1 MHLKIDGR
9 YMKQG
14 WLIVNEYLDTEKFLE
29 IRKLFLSGAEKKNV
43 KLTVYTNADFAV
55 DLSGAVVKSRAFDEG
70 EPEFIIFYDKD
81 ITLAAALEKMG
92 YRLYNSADAISV
104 CDSKVKTAERIA
116 KYNLNCRGDEAKI
129 LMPKTYKVPFSYEN
143 IGIKDSYSFEFLEFV
158 ERDLGGTCSIGGSTF
173 CNDERGGE
181 CGTEDRTLACAY
193 PIVIKESNS
202 SFGMGVHLA
211 GSREEAVKLICEYGN
226 KECIIQEYLSYSSGR
241 DYRLQMVSDK
251 CVCAMMRSN
260 ENDFRANITN
270 GGKMSEYKPTDEDL
284 SLARNVMKCLK
295 LDFAGIDIMHDKS
308 GRAVFLEANSNAHF
322 KNIYDLTGINT
333 AEKMIEYIVAKD

>member
-1 MHLKIDGR
+1 
-9 YMKQG
+9 MKQG

-92 YRLYNSADAISV
+92 YRLYNSADAIDV
-104 CDSKVKTAERIA
+104 CDSKVKTATRISE
-116 KYNLNCRGDEAKI
+116 YNLNCKGDDTKI
-129 LMPKTYKVPFSYEN
+129 LMPKTYKVPFTYEN
-143 IGIKDSYSFEFLEFV
+143 IGIKDSYSFDFLDYV
-158 ERDLGGTCSIGGSTF
+158 EKDLS
-173 CNDERGGE
+173 EAGE
-181 CGTEDRTLACAY
+181 GALSDAY
-193 PIVIKESNS
+193 PMVIKESNS

-322 KNIYDLTGINT
+322 KNIYDLTGINA
-333 AEKMIEYIVAKD
+333 AEKMIEYIVGKAE

>member
-92 YRLYNSADAISV
+92 YRLYNSADAIDV
-104 CDSKVKTAERIA
+104 CDSKVKTAEKIA
-116 KYNLNCRGDEAKI
+116 EYNLNCKDDEAKI
-129 LMPKTYKVPFSYEN
+129 LMPKTYKVPFTYEN
-143 IGIKDSYSFEFLEFV
+143 IGIKDSYSFDFLEYV
-158 ERDLGGTCSIGGSTF
+158 EKDLC
-173 CNDERGGE
+173 EAGE
-181 CGTEDRTLACAY
+181 GALSGAY
-193 PIVIKESNS
+193 PMVIKESNS

-308 GRAVFLEANSNAHF
+308 GRVVFLEANSNAHF
-322 KNIYDLTGINT
+322 KNIYDLTGINA

>member
-1 MHLKIDGR
+1 MHLKTDGR

-81 ITLAAALEKMG
+81 IALASALQKMG

-104 CDSKVKTAERIA
+104 CDSKVKTATRISE
-116 KYNLNCRGDEAKI
+116 YNLNCRGDEAKI
-129 LMPKTYKVPFSYEN
+129 LMPKTYKVPFTYEN
-143 IGIKDSYSFEFLEFV
+143 IGIKDSYSFDFLEYV
-158 ERDLGGTCSIGGSTF
+158 EKDLC
-173 CNDERGGE
+173 EAGE
-181 CGTEDRTLACAY
+181 GALSGAY
-193 PIVIKESNS
+193 PMVIKESNS

-270 GGKMSEYKPTDEDL
+270 GGKMSKYRPTDEDL

-322 KNIYDLTGINT
+322 KNIYDLTGINA
-333 AEKMIEYIVAKD
+333 AEKMIEYIVGKV

>member
-1 MHLKIDGR
+1 M
-9 YMKQG
+9 
-14 WLIVNEYLDTEKFLE
+14 
-29 IRKLFLSGAEKKNV
+29 SGAEKKNV

-92 YRLYNSADAISV
+92 YRLYNSADAIDV
-104 CDSKVKTAERIA
+104 CDSKVKTATWISE
-116 KYNLNCRGDEAKI
+116 YNLNCKDDEAKI
-129 LMPKTYKVPFSYEN
+129 LMPKTYKVPFTYEN
-143 IGIKDSYSFEFLEFV
+143 IGIKDSYSFDFLEYV
-158 ERDLGGTCSIGGSTF
+158 EKDLCEAGEGTLS
-173 CNDERGGE
+173 D
-181 CGTEDRTLACAY
+181 AY
-193 PIVIKESNS
+193 PMVIKESNS

-284 SLARNVMKCLK
+284 TLARNVMKCLK

-322 KNIYDLTGINT
+322 KNIYDLTGINA
-333 AEKMIEYIVAKD
+333 AEKMIEYIVGKV

>member
-92 YRLYNSADAISV
+92 YRLYNSADAIDV
-104 CDSKVKTAERIA
+104 CDSKVKTAEKIA
-116 KYNLNCRGDEAKI
+116 EYNLNCKDDEAKI
-129 LMPKTYKVPFSYEN
+129 LMPKTYKVPFTYEN
-143 IGIKDSYSFEFLEFV
+143 IGIKDSYSFDFLDYV
-158 ERDLGGTCSIGGSTF
+158 EKDLCEAGK
-173 CNDERGGE
+173 GE
-181 CGTEDRTLACAY
+181 LSGAY
-193 PIVIKESNS
+193 PMVIKESNS

-308 GRAVFLEANSNAHF
+308 GRVVFLEANSNAHF
-322 KNIYDLTGINT
+322 KNIYDLTGINA
-333 AEKMIEYIVAKD
+333 AEKMIEYIVGKV

>member
-1 MHLKIDGR
+1 
-9 YMKQG
+9 MKQG

-70 EPEFIIFYDKD
+70 EPEFFIFYDKD
-81 ITLAAALEKMG
+81 ITLASALEKLG

-104 CDSKVKTAERIA
+104 CDSKVKTAEKIA
-116 KYNLNCRGDEAKI
+116 EYNLNCKDDEAKI
-129 LMPKTYKVPFSYEN
+129 LMPKTYKVPFTYEN
-143 IGIKDSYSFEFLEFV
+143 IGIKDSYSFDFLEYV
-158 ERDLGGTCSIGGSTF
+158 EKDLC
-173 CNDERGGE
+173 EAGE
-181 CGTEDRTLACAY
+181 GALSDAY
-193 PIVIKESNS
+193 PMVIKESNS

-322 KNIYDLTGINT
+322 KNIYDLTGINA

>member
-1 MHLKIDGR
+1 MHLKTDGR

-70 EPEFIIFYDKD
+70 EPEFFIFYDKD
-81 ITLAAALEKMG
+81 ITLASALEKMG
-92 YRLYNSADAISV
+92 YRLYNSADAIDV
-104 CDSKVKTAERIA
+104 CDSKVKTAEKIA
-116 KYNLNCRGDEAKI
+116 EYNLNCKDDEAKI
-129 LMPKTYKVPFSYEN
+129 LMPKTYKVPFTYEN
-143 IGIKDSYSFEFLEFV
+143 IGIKDSYSFDFLEYV
-158 ERDLGGTCSIGGSTF
+158 EKDLCEAGGGALS
-173 CNDERGGE
+173 D
-181 CGTEDRTLACAY
+181 AY
-193 PIVIKESNS
+193 PMVIKESNS

-308 GRAVFLEANSNAHF
+308 GRVVFLEANSNAHF
-322 KNIYDLTGINT
+322 KNIYDLTGINA
-333 AEKMIEYIVAKD
+333 AEKMIEYIVGKV

>member
-1 MHLKIDGR
+1 
-9 YMKQG
+9 MKQG

-92 YRLYNSADAISV
+92 YRLYNSADAIDV
-104 CDSKVKTAERIA
+104 CDSKVKTATRISE
-116 KYNLNCRGDEAKI
+116 YNLNCKDDEAKI
-129 LMPKTYKVPFSYEN
+129 LMPKTYKVPFTYEN
-143 IGIKDSYSFEFLEFV
+143 IGIKDSYSFDFLEYV
-158 ERDLGGTCSIGGSTF
+158 EKDLCEAGKGALSG
-173 CNDERGGE
+173 
-181 CGTEDRTLACAY
+181 AY
-193 PIVIKESNS
+193 PMVIKESNS

-322 KNIYDLTGINT
+322 KNIYDLTGINA

>member
-1 MHLKIDGR
+1 MVG

-81 ITLAAALEKMG
+81 IALAAALEKMG
-92 YRLYNSADAISV
+92 YRLYNSADAIDV
-104 CDSKVKTAERIA
+104 CDSKVKTATRISE
-116 KYNLNCRGDEAKI
+116 YNLNCKDDEAKI
-129 LMPKTYKVPFSYEN
+129 LMPKTYKVPFTYEN
-143 IGIKDSYSFEFLEFV
+143 IGIKDSYSFDFLDYV
-158 ERDLGGTCSIGGSTF
+158 EKDLC
-173 CNDERGGE
+173 EAGE
-181 CGTEDRTLACAY
+181 GALSDAY
-193 PIVIKESNS
+193 PMIIKESNS

-284 SLARNVMKCLK
+284 TLARNVMKCLK

-322 KNIYDLTGINT
+322 KNIYDLTGINA
-333 AEKMIEYIVAKD
+333 AEKMIEYIVGKV

>member
-1 MHLKIDGR
+1 MHLKTDGR

-81 ITLAAALEKMG
+81 IALASALEKMG
-92 YRLYNSADAISV
+92 YRLYNSADAIDV
-104 CDSKVKTAERIA
+104 CDSKVKTATRISE
-116 KYNLNCRGDEAKI
+116 YNLNCRGDEAKI
-129 LMPKTYKVPFSYEN
+129 LMPKTYKVPFTYEN
-143 IGIKDSYSFEFLEFV
+143 IGIKDSYSFDFLEYV
-158 ERDLGGTCSIGGSTF
+158 EKDLC
-173 CNDERGGE
+173 EAGE
-181 CGTEDRTLACAY
+181 GALSDAY
-193 PIVIKESNS
+193 PMVIKESNS

-308 GRAVFLEANSNAHF
+308 GRTVFLEANSNAHF
-322 KNIYDLTGINT
+322 KNIYDLTGINA
-333 AEKMIEYIVAKD
+333 AEKMIEYIVGKAE

>member
-92 YRLYNSADAISV
+92 YRLYNSADAIDV
-104 CDSKVKTAERIA
+104 CDSKVKTAEKIA
-116 KYNLNCRGDEAKI
+116 EYNLNCKDDEAKI
-129 LMPKTYKVPFSYEN
+129 LMPKTYKVPFTYEN
-143 IGIKDSYSFEFLEFV
+143 IGIKDSYSFDFLEYV
-158 ERDLGGTCSIGGSTF
+158 EKDLC
-173 CNDERGGE
+173 EAGE
-181 CGTEDRTLACAY
+181 GALSGAY
-193 PIVIKESNS
+193 PMVIKESNS

-211 GSREEAVKLICEYGN
+211 RSREEAVKLICEYGN

-322 KNIYDLTGINT
+322 KNIYDLTGINA

>member
-1 MHLKIDGR
+1 
-9 YMKQG
+9 MKQG

-29 IRKLFLSGAEKKNV
+29 IRKLFLSGAMKKNV
-43 KLTVYTNADFAV
+43 RLLVYTNADFV
-55 DLSGAVVKSRAFDEG
+55 VNLSDATVKSRAFDEG

-81 ITLAAALEKMG
+81 IALAAALEKMG
-92 YRLYNSADAISV
+92 YRLYNSADAIDV
-104 CDSKVKTAERIA
+104 CDSKVKTATRISE
-116 KYNLNCRGDEAKI
+116 YNLNCKDDEAKI
-129 LMPKTYKVPFSYEN
+129 LMPKTYKVPFTYEN
-143 IGIKDSYSFEFLEFV
+143 IGIKDSYSFDFLEYV
-158 ERDLGGTCSIGGSTF
+158 EKDLCEAGKGALSG
-173 CNDERGGE
+173 
-181 CGTEDRTLACAY
+181 AY
-193 PIVIKESNS
+193 PMVIKESNS

-211 GSREEAVKLICEYGN
+211 GSREEAVKLICEYCN

-295 LDFAGIDIMHDKS
+295 LGFAGIDIMHDKS
-308 GRAVFLEANSNAHF
+308 GRAIFLEANSNVLF
-322 KNIYDLTGINT
+322 KNIYDLTGINA
-333 AEKMIEYIVAKD
+333 AEKMIEYIVGKAE

>member
-70 EPEFIIFYDKD
+70 EPEFFIFYDKD
-81 ITLAAALEKMG
+81 ITLASALEKMG

-104 CDSKVKTAERIA
+104 CDSKVKTAEKIA
-116 KYNLNCRGDEAKI
+116 EYNLNCKDDEAKI
-129 LMPKTYKVPFSYEN
+129 LMPKTYKVPFTYEN
-143 IGIKDSYSFEFLEFV
+143 IGIKDSYSFDFLEYV
-158 ERDLGGTCSIGGSTF
+158 EKDLCEAEKGALSG
-173 CNDERGGE
+173 
-181 CGTEDRTLACAY
+181 AY
-193 PIVIKESNS
+193 PMIIKESNS

-308 GRAVFLEANSNAHF
+308 GRVVFLEANSNAHF
-322 KNIYDLTGINT
+322 KNIYDLTGINA
-333 AEKMIEYIVAKD
+333 AEKMIEYIVGKD

>member
-1 MHLKIDGR
+1 
-9 YMKQG
+9 MKQG

-81 ITLAAALEKMG
+81 IALAAALEKMG
-92 YRLYNSADAISV
+92 YRLYNSADAIDV
-104 CDSKVKTAERIA
+104 CDSKVKTATRISE
-116 KYNLNCRGDEAKI
+116 YNLNCRGDEAKI
-129 LMPKTYKVPFSYEN
+129 LMPKTYKVPFTYEN
-143 IGIKDSYSFEFLEFV
+143 IGIKDSYSFDFLDYV
-158 ERDLGGTCSIGGSTF
+158 EKDLCEA
-173 CNDERGGE
+173 DEGALSG
-181 CGTEDRTLACAY
+181 AY
-193 PIVIKESNS
+193 PMVIKESNS

-241 DYRLQMVSDK
+241 DLRLQMVSDK

-308 GRAVFLEANSNAHF
+308 GRVVFLEANSNAHF

>member
-1 MHLKIDGR
+1 MHLKTDGR

-92 YRLYNSADAISV
+92 YRLYNSADAIDV
-104 CDSKVKTAERIA
+104 CDSKVKTATRISE
-116 KYNLNCRGDEAKI
+116 YNLNCRGDEAKI
-129 LMPKTYKVPFSYEN
+129 LMPKTYKVPFTYEN
-143 IGIKDSYSFEFLEFV
+143 IGIKDSYSFDFLEYV
-158 ERDLGGTCSIGGSTF
+158 EKDLC
-173 CNDERGGE
+173 EAGE
-181 CGTEDRTLACAY
+181 GALSDAY
-193 PIVIKESNS
+193 PMVIKESNS

-308 GRAVFLEANSNAHF
+308 GRTVFLEANSNAHF
-322 KNIYDLTGINT
+322 KNIYDLTGINA
-333 AEKMIEYIVAKD
+333 AEKMIEYIVGKAE

>member
-92 YRLYNSADAISV
+92 YRLYNSADAIDV
-104 CDSKVKTAERIA
+104 CDSKVKTATRISE
-116 KYNLNCRGDEAKI
+116 YNLNCKDDEAKI
-129 LMPKTYKVPFSYEN
+129 LMPKTYKVPFTYEN
-143 IGIKDSYSFEFLEFV
+143 IGIKDSYSFDFLEYV
-158 ERDLGGTCSIGGSTF
+158 EKDLC
-173 CNDERGGE
+173 EAGE
-181 CGTEDRTLACAY
+181 GALSGAY
-193 PIVIKESNS
+193 PMIIKESNS

-284 SLARNVMKCLK
+284 ALARNVMKCLK

-322 KNIYDLTGINT
+322 KNIYDLTGINA

>member
-1 MHLKIDGR
+1 MHLKTDGR

-55 DLSGAVVKSRAFDEG
+55 DLSDAVVKSRAFDEG

-81 ITLAAALEKMG
+81 IALAAALEKMG

-104 CDSKVKTAERIA
+104 CDSKVKTATRISE
-116 KYNLNCRGDEAKI
+116 YNLNCRGDEAKI
-129 LMPKTYKVPFSYEN
+129 LMPKTYKVPFTYEN
-143 IGIKDSYSFEFLEFV
+143 IGIKDSYSFDFLDYV
-158 ERDLGGTCSIGGSTF
+158 EKDLC
-173 CNDERGGE
+173 EAGE
-181 CGTEDRTLACAY
+181 GALSDAY
-193 PIVIKESNS
+193 PMVIKESNS

-322 KNIYDLTGINT
+322 KNIYDLTGINA
-333 AEKMIEYIVAKD
+333 AEKMIEYIVGKAE

>member
-81 ITLAAALEKMG
+81 IALAAALEKMG
-92 YRLYNSADAISV
+92 YRLYNSADAIDV
-104 CDSKVKTAERIA
+104 CDSKVKTAEKIA
-116 KYNLNCRGDEAKI
+116 EYNLNCKDDEAKI
-129 LMPKTYKVPFSYEN
+129 LMPKTYKVPFTYEN
-143 IGIKDSYSFEFLEFV
+143 IGIKDSYSFDFLEYV
-158 ERDLGGTCSIGGSTF
+158 EKDLC
-173 CNDERGGE
+173 EAGE
-181 CGTEDRTLACAY
+181 GALSGAY
-193 PIVIKESNS
+193 PMVIKESNS

-308 GRAVFLEANSNAHF
+308 GRVVFLEANSNAHF

>member
-1 MHLKIDGR
+1 MYLKTDGR

-81 ITLAAALEKMG
+81 IALASALEKMG
-92 YRLYNSADAISV
+92 YRLYNSADAIDV
-104 CDSKVKTAERIA
+104 CDSKVKTAARISE
-116 KYNLNCRGDEAKI
+116 YNLNCRDDEAKI

-143 IGIKDSYSFEFLEFV
+143 IGIKDSYSFDFLDYV
-158 ERDLGGTCSIGGSTF
+158 EKDLSEAEKGALS
-173 CNDERGGE
+173 D
-181 CGTEDRTLACAY
+181 AY
-193 PIVIKESNS
+193 PMVIKESNS

-322 KNIYDLTGINT
+322 KNIYDLTGINA
-333 AEKMIEYIVAKD
+333 AEKMIEYIVGKV

>member
-1 MHLKIDGR
+1 MR
-9 YMKQG
+9 QG

-81 ITLAAALEKMG
+81 IALAAALEKMG
-92 YRLYNSADAISV
+92 YRLYNSADAIDV
-104 CDSKVKTAERIA
+104 CDSKVKTATRISE
-116 KYNLNCRGDEAKI
+116 YNLNCKDDEAKI
-129 LMPKTYKVPFSYEN
+129 LMPKTYKVPFTYEN
-143 IGIKDSYSFEFLEFV
+143 IGIKDSYSFDFLDYV
-158 ERDLGGTCSIGGSTF
+158 EKDLC
-173 CNDERGGE
+173 EAGE
-181 CGTEDRTLACAY
+181 GALSDAY
-193 PIVIKESNS
+193 PMVIKESNS

-226 KECIIQEYLSYSSGR
+226 KECLIQEYISYSSGR

-322 KNIYDLTGINT
+322 KNIYDLTGINA

>member
-1 MHLKIDGR
+1 MR
-9 YMKQG
+9 QG

-81 ITLAAALEKMG
+81 IALAAALEKMG
-92 YRLYNSADAISV
+92 YRLYNSADAIDV
-104 CDSKVKTAERIA
+104 CDSKVKTATRISE
-116 KYNLNCRGDEAKI
+116 YNLNCRGDEAKI
-129 LMPKTYKVPFSYEN
+129 LMPKTYKVPFTYEN
-143 IGIKDSYSFEFLEFV
+143 IGIKDSYSFDFLDYV
-158 ERDLGGTCSIGGSTF
+158 EKDLC
-173 CNDERGGE
+173 EAGE
-181 CGTEDRTLACAY
+181 GALSDAY
-193 PIVIKESNS
+193 PMVIKESNS

-211 GSREEAVKLICEYGN
+211 GSREEAVKLICKYGN
-226 KECIIQEYLSYSSGR
+226 KECLIQEYISYSSGR

-308 GRAVFLEANSNAHF
+308 GRTVFLEANSNAHF
-322 KNIYDLTGINT
+322 KNIYDLTGINA
-333 AEKMIEYIVAKD
+333 AEKMIEYIVGKAE

>member
-81 ITLAAALEKMG
+81 IALASALEKMG
-92 YRLYNSADAISV
+92 YRLYNSADAIDV
-104 CDSKVKTAERIA
+104 CDSKVKTATRISE
-116 KYNLNCRGDEAKI
+116 YNLNCKDDEAKI
-129 LMPKTYKVPFSYEN
+129 LMPRTYKVPFTYEN
-143 IGIKDSYSFEFLEFV
+143 IGIKDSYSFGFLDYV
-158 ERDLGGTCSIGGSTF
+158 EKDLC
-173 CNDERGGE
+173 EAGE
-181 CGTEDRTLACAY
+181 GALSGAY
-193 PIVIKESNS
+193 PMVIKESNS

-226 KECIIQEYLSYSSGR
+226 KECLIQEYLSYSSGR

-322 KNIYDLTGINT
+322 KNIYDLTGINA

>member
-43 KLTVYTNADFAV
+43 KLTVYTNADFVV
-55 DLSGAVVKSRAFDEG
+55 DLSDAVVKSRAFDEG

-81 ITLAAALEKMG
+81 IALASALEKMG
-92 YRLYNSADAISV
+92 YRLYNSADAIDV
-104 CDSKVKTAERIA
+104 CDSKVKTATRISE
-116 KYNLNCRGDEAKI
+116 YNLNCRGDEAKI
-129 LMPKTYKVPFSYEN
+129 LMPKTYKVPFTYEN
-143 IGIKDSYSFEFLEFV
+143 IGIKDSYSFDFLDYV
-158 ERDLGGTCSIGGSTF
+158 EKDLC
-173 CNDERGGE
+173 EAGE
-181 CGTEDRTLACAY
+181 GALSGAY
-193 PIVIKESNS
+193 PMVIKESNS

-284 SLARNVMKCLK
+284 SLARSVMKCLK

-308 GRAVFLEANSNAHF
+308 GRTVFLEANSNAHF
-322 KNIYDLTGINT
+322 KNIYDLTGINA
-333 AEKMIEYIVAKD
+333 AEKMIEYIVGKAE

>member
-1 MHLKIDGR
+1 
-9 YMKQG
+9 MKQG

-92 YRLYNSADAISV
+92 YRLYNSADAIDV
-104 CDSKVKTAERIA
+104 CDSKVKTAEKIA
-116 KYNLNCRGDEAKI
+116 EYNLNCKDDEAKI
-129 LMPKTYKVPFSYEN
+129 LMPKTYKVPFTYEN
-143 IGIKDSYSFEFLEFV
+143 IGIKDSYSFDFLDYV
-158 ERDLGGTCSIGGSTF
+158 EKDLSEAEKGALS
-173 CNDERGGE
+173 D
-181 CGTEDRTLACAY
+181 AY
-193 PIVIKESNS
+193 PMVIKESNS

-226 KECIIQEYLSYSSGR
+226 KECLIQEYISYSSGR

-322 KNIYDLTGINT
+322 KNIYDLTGINA
-333 AEKMIEYIVAKD
+333 AEKMIEYIVGKAE

>member
-92 YRLYNSADAISV
+92 YRLYNSADAIDV
-104 CDSKVKTAERIA
+104 CDSKVKTATRISE
-116 KYNLNCRGDEAKI
+116 YNLNCKDDEAKI
-129 LMPKTYKVPFSYEN
+129 LMPKTYKVPFTYEN
-143 IGIKDSYSFEFLEFV
+143 IGIKDSYSFDFLDYV
-158 ERDLGGTCSIGGSTF
+158 EKDLC
-173 CNDERGGE
+173 EAGE
-181 CGTEDRTLACAY
+181 GALSDAY
-193 PIVIKESNS
+193 PMVIKESNS

-308 GRAVFLEANSNAHF
+308 GRTVFLEANSNAHF
-322 KNIYDLTGINT
+322 KNIYDLTGINA
-333 AEKMIEYIVAKD
+333 AEKMIEYIVGKAE

>member
-1 MHLKIDGR
+1 MHLKTDGR

-43 KLTVYTNADFAV
+43 KLMVYTNADFAV
-55 DLSGAVVKSRAFDEG
+55 DLSGAAVKSRAFDEG

-81 ITLAAALEKMG
+81 IALASALEKMG
-92 YRLYNSADAISV
+92 YRLYNSADAIDV
-104 CDSKVKTAERIA
+104 CDSKVKTAEKIA
-116 KYNLNCRGDEAKI
+116 EYNLNCKDDEAKI
-129 LMPKTYKVPFSYEN
+129 LMPKTYKVPFTYEN
-143 IGIKDSYSFEFLEFV
+143 IGIKDSYSFDFLDYV
-158 ERDLGGTCSIGGSTF
+158 EKDLC
-173 CNDERGGE
+173 EAGE
-181 CGTEDRTLACAY
+181 GALSGAY
-193 PIVIKESNS
+193 PMVIKESNS

-284 SLARNVMKCLK
+284 SLARSVMKCLK

-322 KNIYDLTGINT
+322 KNIYDLTGINA
-333 AEKMIEYIVAKD
+333 AEKMIEYIVGKV

>member
-1 MHLKIDGR
+1 
-9 YMKQG
+9 MKQG

-81 ITLAAALEKMG
+81 IALAAALEKMG
-92 YRLYNSADAISV
+92 YRLYNSADAIDV
-104 CDSKVKTAERIA
+104 CDSKVKTATRISE
-116 KYNLNCRGDEAKI
+116 YNLNCRGGEAKI
-129 LMPKTYKVPFSYEN
+129 LMPKTYKVPFTYEN
-143 IGIKDSYSFEFLEFV
+143 IGIKDSYSFDFLDYV
-158 ERDLGGTCSIGGSTF
+158 EKDLCEA
-173 CNDERGGE
+173 DEGALSG
-181 CGTEDRTLACAY
+181 AY
-193 PIVIKESNS
+193 PMVIKESNS

-241 DYRLQMVSDK
+241 DLRLQMVSDK

-333 AEKMIEYIVAKD
+333 AEKMIEYIVGKAE

>member
-1 MHLKIDGR
+1 
-9 YMKQG
+9 MKQG

-81 ITLAAALEKMG
+81 IALASALEKMG
-92 YRLYNSADAISV
+92 YRLYNSADAIDV
-104 CDSKVKTAERIA
+104 CDSKVKTAEKIA
-116 KYNLNCRGDEAKI
+116 EYNLNCRDDEAKI
-129 LMPKTYKVPFSYEN
+129 LMPKTYKVPFTYEN
-143 IGIKDSYSFEFLEFV
+143 IGIKDSYSFDFLDYV
-158 ERDLGGTCSIGGSTF
+158 EKDLC
-173 CNDERGGE
+173 EAGE
-181 CGTEDRTLACAY
+181 GALSGAY
-193 PIVIKESNS
+193 PMVIKESNS

-226 KECIIQEYLSYSSGR
+226 KECIIQEYISYSSGR

-251 CVCAMMRSN
+251 CVCAMLRSN

-308 GRAVFLEANSNAHF
+308 GRAVFLEANSNAHL
-322 KNIYDLTGINT
+322 KNIYDLTGIN
-333 AEKMIEYIVAKD
+333 AAKKMIEYIVAKD

>member
-1 MHLKIDGR
+1 
-9 YMKQG
+9 MKQG

-81 ITLAAALEKMG
+81 ITLAAALENMG
-92 YRLYNSADAISV
+92 YRLYNSADAIDV
-104 CDSKVKTAERIA
+104 CDSKVKTATRISE
-116 KYNLNCRGDEAKI
+116 YNLNCRGDEAKI
-129 LMPKTYKVPFSYEN
+129 LMPRTYKVPFTYEN
-143 IGIKDSYSFEFLEFV
+143 IGIKDSYSFDFLDYV
-158 ERDLGGTCSIGGSTF
+158 EKDLSEAEKGALS
-173 CNDERGGE
+173 D
-181 CGTEDRTLACAY
+181 AY
-193 PIVIKESNS
+193 PMVIKESNS

-322 KNIYDLTGINT
+322 KNIYDLTGINA
-333 AEKMIEYIVAKD
+333 AEKMIEYIVGKAE

>member
-1 MHLKIDGR
+1 
-9 YMKQG
+9 MKQG

-29 IRKLFLSGAEKKNV
+29 IRKLFLSGAMKKNV
-43 KLTVYTNADFAV
+43 RLLVYTNADFV
-55 DLSGAVVKSRAFDEG
+55 VNLSDATVKSRAFDEG

-92 YRLYNSADAISV
+92 YRLYNSADAIDV
-104 CDSKVKTAERIA
+104 CDSKVKTATRISE
-116 KYNLNCRGDEAKI
+116 YNLNCRGDEAKI
-129 LMPKTYKVPFSYEN
+129 LMPRTYKVPFTYEN
-143 IGIKDSYSFEFLEFV
+143 IGIKDSYSFDFLDYV
-158 ERDLGGTCSIGGSTF
+158 EKDLC
-173 CNDERGGE
+173 EAGE
-181 CGTEDRTLACAY
+181 GALSGAY
-193 PIVIKESNS
+193 PMVIKESNS

-322 KNIYDLTGINT
+322 KNIYDLTGINA
-333 AEKMIEYIVAKD
+333 AEKMIEYIVGKAE

>member
-1 MHLKIDGR
+1 MHLKTDGR

-81 ITLAAALEKMG
+81 ITLADVLQKMG
-92 YRLYNSADAISV
+92 YRLYNSADAIDV
-104 CDSKVKTAERIA
+104 CDSKVKTATRISE
-116 KYNLNCRGDEAKI
+116 YNLNCRDDEAKI
-129 LMPKTYKVPFSYEN
+129 LMPKTYKVPFTYEN
-143 IGIKDSYSFEFLEFV
+143 IGIKDSYSFDFLDYV
-158 ERDLGGTCSIGGSTF
+158 EKDLC
-173 CNDERGGE
+173 EAGE
-181 CGTEDRTLACAY
+181 GALSGAY
-193 PIVIKESNS
+193 PMVIKESNS

-226 KECIIQEYLSYSSGR
+226 KECLIQEYISYSSGR

-322 KNIYDLTGINT
+322 KNIYDLTGINA
-333 AEKMIEYIVAKD
+333 AEKMIEYIVGKAE

>member
-1 MHLKIDGR
+1 MHLKTDGR

-92 YRLYNSADAISV
+92 YRLYNSADAIDV
-104 CDSKVKTAERIA
+104 CDSKVKTAEKIA
-116 KYNLNCRGDEAKI
+116 EYNLNCKDDEAKI
-129 LMPKTYKVPFSYEN
+129 LMPKTYKVPFTYEN
-143 IGIKDSYSFEFLEFV
+143 IGIKDSYSFDFLDYV
-158 ERDLGGTCSIGGSTF
+158 EKDLCEAGK
-173 CNDERGGE
+173 GE
-181 CGTEDRTLACAY
+181 LSGAY
-193 PIVIKESNS
+193 PMVIKESNS

-211 GSREEAVKLICEYGN
+211 TSREEAVKLICEYGN

-322 KNIYDLTGINT
+322 KNIYDLTGINA

>member
-1 MHLKIDGR
+1 MAG
-9 YMKQG
+9 YMRQG

-43 KLTVYTNADFAV
+43 KLTVYTNADFVV
-55 DLSGAVVKSRAFDEG
+55 DLSDAVVKSRAFDEG
-70 EPEFIIFYDKD
+70 EPQFIIFYDKD
-81 ITLAAALEKMG
+81 ITLASALEKMG
-92 YRLYNSADAISV
+92 YRLYNSADAIDV
-104 CDSKVKTAERIA
+104 CDSKVKTATRISE
-116 KYNLNCRGDEAKI
+116 YNLNCKDDEAKI
-129 LMPKTYKVPFSYEN
+129 LMPKTYKVPFTYEN
-143 IGIKDSYSFEFLEFV
+143 IGIKDSYSFDFLDYV
-158 ERDLGGTCSIGGSTF
+158 EKDLSEAEKGALS
-173 CNDERGGE
+173 D
-181 CGTEDRTLACAY
+181 AY
-193 PIVIKESNS
+193 PMVIKESNS

-284 SLARNVMKCLK
+284 ALARNVMKCLK
-295 LDFAGIDIMHDKS
+295 LDFAGIDIMHDKD

-322 KNIYDLTGINT
+322 KNIYDLTGINA
-333 AEKMIEYIVAKD
+333 AEKMIEYIVGKN

>member
-1 MHLKIDGR
+1 
-9 YMKQG
+9 MKQG

-92 YRLYNSADAISV
+92 YRLYNSADAIDV
-104 CDSKVKTAERIA
+104 CDSKVKTATRISE
-116 KYNLNCRGDEAKI
+116 YNLNCKDDEAKI
-129 LMPKTYKVPFSYEN
+129 LMPKTYKVPFTYEN
-143 IGIKDSYSFEFLEFV
+143 IGIKDSYSFDFLDYV
-158 ERDLGGTCSIGGSTF
+158 EKDLC
-173 CNDERGGE
+173 EAGE
-181 CGTEDRTLACAY
+181 GALSDAY
-193 PIVIKESNS
+193 PMVIKESNS

-308 GRAVFLEANSNAHF
+308 GRTVFLEANSNAHF
-322 KNIYDLTGINT
+322 KNIYDLTGINA
-333 AEKMIEYIVAKD
+333 AEKMIEYIVGKAE

>member
-1 MHLKIDGR
+1 
-9 YMKQG
+9 MKQG

-29 IRKLFLSGAEKKNV
+29 IRKLFLSGAMKINV
-43 KLTVYTNADFAV
+43 RLSIYTNADFVV
-55 DLSGAVVKSRAFDEG
+55 DLSGAAVKSRAFDEG

-81 ITLAAALEKMG
+81 IALAAALEKMG
-92 YRLYNSADAISV
+92 YRLYNSADAIDV
-104 CDSKVKTAERIA
+104 CDSKVKTATRISE
-116 KYNLNCRGDEAKI
+116 YNLNCKDDEAKI
-129 LMPKTYKVPFSYEN
+129 LMPKTYKVPFTYEN
-143 IGIKDSYSFEFLEFV
+143 IGIKDSYSFDFLEYV
-158 ERDLGGTCSIGGSTF
+158 EKDLC
-173 CNDERGGE
+173 EAGE
-181 CGTEDRTLACAY
+181 GALSGAY
-193 PIVIKESNS
+193 PMVIKESNS

-226 KECIIQEYLSYSSGR
+226 KECLIQEYLSYSSGR

-322 KNIYDLTGINT
+322 KNIYDLTGINA
-333 AEKMIEYIVAKD
+333 AEKMIEYIVGKAE

>member
-92 YRLYNSADAISV
+92 YRLYNSADAIDV
-104 CDSKVKTAERIA
+104 CDSKVKTASRISE
-116 KYNLNCRGDEAKI
+116 YNLNCKDDEAKI
-129 LMPKTYKVPFSYEN
+129 LMPKTYKVPFTYEN
-143 IGIKDSYSFEFLEFV
+143 IGIKDSYSFDFLDYV
-158 ERDLGGTCSIGGSTF
+158 EKDLC
-173 CNDERGGE
+173 EAGE
-181 CGTEDRTLACAY
+181 GALSDAY
-193 PIVIKESNS
+193 PMVIKESNS

-322 KNIYDLTGINT
+322 KNIYDLTGINA
-333 AEKMIEYIVAKD
+333 AEKMIEYIVGKD

>member
-1 MHLKIDGR
+1 MHLKTDGR

-81 ITLAAALEKMG
+81 IALASALEKMG
-92 YRLYNSADAISV
+92 YRLYNSADAIDV
-104 CDSKVKTAERIA
+104 CDSKVKTASRISE
-116 KYNLNCRGDEAKI
+116 YNLNCKDDEAKI
-129 LMPKTYKVPFSYEN
+129 LMPKTYKVPFTYEN
-143 IGIKDSYSFEFLEFV
+143 IGIKDSYSFDFLDYV
-158 ERDLGGTCSIGGSTF
+158 EKDLC
-173 CNDERGGE
+173 EAGE
-181 CGTEDRTLACAY
+181 GALSDAY
-193 PIVIKESNS
+193 PMVIKESNS

-322 KNIYDLTGINT
+322 KNIYDLTGINA

>member
-92 YRLYNSADAISV
+92 YRLYNSADAIDV
-104 CDSKVKTAERIA
+104 CDSKVKTATRISE
-116 KYNLNCRGDEAKI
+116 YNLNCKDDEAKI
-129 LMPKTYKVPFSYEN
+129 LMPKTYKVPFTYEN
-143 IGIKDSYSFEFLEFV
+143 IGIKDSYSFDFLEYV
-158 ERDLGGTCSIGGSTF
+158 EKDLC
-173 CNDERGGE
+173 EAGE
-181 CGTEDRTLACAY
+181 GALSGAY
-193 PIVIKESNS
+193 PMVIKESNS

-308 GRAVFLEANSNAHF
+308 GRVVFLEANSNAHF
-322 KNIYDLTGINT
+322 KNIYDLTGINA

>member
-1 MHLKIDGR
+1 
-9 YMKQG
+9 MKQG

-92 YRLYNSADAISV
+92 YRLYNSADAIDV
-104 CDSKVKTAERIA
+104 CDSKVKTATRISE
-116 KYNLNCRGDEAKI
+116 YNLNCKDDEAKI
-129 LMPKTYKVPFSYEN
+129 LMPKTYKVPFTYEN
-143 IGIKDSYSFEFLEFV
+143 IGIKDSYSFDFLEYV
-158 ERDLGGTCSIGGSTF
+158 EKDLCEAGGGALS
-173 CNDERGGE
+173 D
-181 CGTEDRTLACAY
+181 AY
-193 PIVIKESNS
+193 PMVIKESNS

-308 GRAVFLEANSNAHF
+308 GRVVFLEANSNAHF
-322 KNIYDLTGINT
+322 KNIYDLTGINA

>member
-1 MHLKIDGR
+1 
-9 YMKQG
+9 MKQG

-81 ITLAAALEKMG
+81 IALASALEKIG
-92 YRLYNSADAISV
+92 YRLYNSADAIDV
-104 CDSKVKTAERIA
+104 CDSKVKTAEKIA
-116 KYNLNCRGDEAKI
+116 EYNLNCRGDEAKI

-143 IGIKDSYSFEFLEFV
+143 IGIKDSYSFDFLDYV
-158 ERDLGGTCSIGGSTF
+158 EKDLC
-173 CNDERGGE
+173 EAGE
-181 CGTEDRTLACAY
+181 GALSDAY
-193 PIVIKESNS
+193 PMVIKESNS

-284 SLARNVMKCLK
+284 SLARSVMKCLK

-308 GRAVFLEANSNAHF
+308 GRTVFLEANSNAHF

-333 AEKMIEYIVAKD
+333 AEKMIEYIVGKAE